1 MPVDS
6 PKQSRSPE
14 YDSLSGK
21 GREATMRG
29 EFVEALA
36 LYTDARKVA
45 LSQGSAGRGML
56 DASDL
61 NIAMVHLQ
69 MGNAR
74 QGEEGLR
81 EILLRTGTP
90 RVAFSAAYN
99 LGSSLRKQG
108 RYDRALSYA
117 GRALDHA
124 RQISAPDLL
133 AAGHSLYGNIRLNQN
148 HVESALAEYAT
159 SMEYRLAQEGDTRY
173 SRAILMENIGYC
185 HLLKEDL
192 DTGILNI
199 EQALVLAREV
209 GDLRCIAECL
219 QDLCYGHL
227 LAGRHAESLKLG
239 CEALS
244 AARETGYNDIEE
256 NCHYLLGELGSRTD
270 NLDRRDEH
278 FNRLQDMHPE
288 LPFLK
293 DFLCAVDVTNFITLK
308 R

>member
-1 MPVDS
+1 MHLDDPTLPRCDNFDRLS
-6 PKQSRSPE
+6 SR
-14 YDSLSGK
+14 
-21 GREATMRG
+21 GREATLRG

-36 LYTDARKVA
+36 LYTEARKVA
-45 LSQGSAGRGML
+45 ADHGGRGRGML
-56 DASDL
+56 DAADL
-61 NIAMVHLQ
+61 NLAMVHLQ
-69 MGNAR
+69 MGHNR
-74 QGEEGLR
+74 RGEEGLR

-99 LGSSLRKQG
+99 LASSLRKQG

-117 GRALDHA
+117 DRALDHA
-124 RQISAPDLL
+124 RQMAAPDLL
-133 AAGHSLYGNIRLNQN
+133 GAGHSLYGNIRLNQN
-148 HVESALAEYAT
+148 HLERALEEYSA

-173 SRAILMENIGYC
+173 SRAILLENIGYC

-192 DTGILNI
+192 DTGIGKI
-199 EQALVLAREV
+199 SQALDLAREV

-227 LAGRHAESLKLG
+227 LAGRHEEALSPG

-244 AARETGYNDIEE
+244 KAGETGYNDIEE

-270 NLDRRDEH
+270 NLERRDEH
-278 FNRLQDMHPE
+278 FTRLQEMHPE